1 MNHDDR
7 IVAHYPDYGASRA
20 KSRERAKQ
28 QVIDDLEREIRYL
41 RYYGNK
47 DCVAMAD
54 AAMILNA
61 MEKS

>member
-1 MNHDDR
+1 MNHDDL
-7 IVAHYPDYGASRA
+7 ITVPAPDDRALRAMLRDRA
-20 KSRERAKQ
+20 KC
-28 QVIDDLEREIRYL
+28 VIDDLEREIRYL

>member
-7 IVAHYPDYGASRA
+7 LPYPSYTALNPLL
-20 KSRERAKQ
+20 REHAKQ
-28 QVIDDLEREIRYL
+28 LVIDDLEREIRYL
-41 RYYGNK
+41 RYYGDK
-47 DCVAMAD
+47 DYVAMAD